1 MLTIHF
7 NKTFILNKYSN
18 SYYKIINRALQENR
32 QKLPKNNKDFV
43 YYEAH
48 HIIPKSVS
56 PEFRDLKINPWNK
69 VLLTPKEHFICHLLL
84 TKMLS
89 GPDKN
94 KMVYALWGMTN
105 QASQYQGKRFKSN
118 LYSSYKIKMQESL
131 SSQRKGKTLV
141 ELYGKD
147 KADEIKE
154 NMKHR
159 KTRGPNSSEETL
171 AASLRMKERHQ
182 TNPWKRFM
190 QTNGQLPKKECPHCS
205 KIMDIGNYGRYH
217 GDKCK
222 LRQIS
227 K

>member
-18 SYYKIINRALQENR
+18 SYYKIINRVLQENR

-48 HIIPKSVS
+48 HIIPKSIS

-105 QASQYQGKRFKSN
+105 QASKYQGKRFKSN

-154 NMKHR
+154 NMKYR

-205 KIMDIGNYGRYH
+205 KIMDVGNYGRYH

-227 K
+227 E